1 MNTLEMKGDWNIAR
15 GRLKQQ
21 WARLVD
27 DELQFIRGKENE
39 LIGRIQK
46 SLGKTRKA
54 VNRALRENYI
64 LCD

>member
-54 VNRALRENYI
+54 VKRALRENCI
-64 LCD
+64 ACD

>member
-46 SLGKTRKA
+46 SLGQTRKA
-54 VNRALRENYI
+54 VKRALRENYI
-64 LCD
+64 ICD